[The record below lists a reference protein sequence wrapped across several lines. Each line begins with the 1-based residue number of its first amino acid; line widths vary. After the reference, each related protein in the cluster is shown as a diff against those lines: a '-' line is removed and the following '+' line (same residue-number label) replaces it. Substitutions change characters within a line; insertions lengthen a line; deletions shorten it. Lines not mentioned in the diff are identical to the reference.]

1 MTNIKAR
8 GFDTTAQLQEHL
20 AELEDEGT
28 EEEASFQTG
37 EGHSQDE
44 LAAIRNEI
52 AELRQQ
58 LAAIRS
64 HTKRIPEPTVADRPW
79 LRIAVTVGATF
90 VLGRLVQ
97 KLRLGTPGAAAV
109 PLIATQIGSRF

>member
-1 MTNIKAR
+1 MTNIKVR

-20 AELEDEGT
+20 AELEEDAT
-28 EEEASFQTG
+28 EEDAGFQTG
-37 EGHSQDE
+37 EANPLHE
-44 LAAIRNEI
+44 LSRIRKEI

-58 LAAIRS
+58 LSAIRI
-64 HTKRIPEPTVADRPW
+64 HTERIPEPPIADRPW

-97 KLRLGTPGAAAV
+97 RLRLGTPGAAAV
-109 PLIATQIGSRF
+109 PLIATQVGSRF